1 MKNNII
7 NLINNRTSIQEL
19 LESVKDKSLN
29 PEDKYEIAAVIES
42 LGYNDERVQEKFGVE
57 DVFELATLLW
67 DLMQENVNQNMFVP
81 QKKITLSENISSIVK
96 SFFRG
101 LIFALPMAIS
111 VLSMMT
117 LRFSLWSYKYLST
130 ELATSISIGTI
141 LSFMC
146 VGGFTQAI
154 ARRGFFYLGQGFYNM
169 AKRVTYY
176 LIKLGYVSCIIVCI
190 VYLFFNVFFYNF
202 TGKMLFVI
210 VVYYLFLSS
219 NWLSVTVMNILRRE
233 FTFTA
238 ILTLGIGIVFILFKI
253 FRFNIIFSQIIA
265 LICTSIIGLL
275 LVIYFF
281 NKEED
286 KNEKGIAPA
295 LPQMSIML
303 YSLLPYFGYGFLYFT
318 FLFIDRIVSWSTNNA
333 NMPYIIW
340 FRGNYELGLD
350 FALLTLIFPMAIAE
364 VIVTRFMSTMEIIQL
379 NSWNHNNED
388 VHGRYIRLYKRSMVF
403 ILISVIIS
411 AIIMY
416 FVVKLVNSE
425 SFILYDENYLS
436 NFVTSFVFIVGI
448 IAYSI
453 LVLALTNALLLFSL
467 SQPIMVT
474 KVLGYALVGNFV
486 VGFLMSRWFNYDDSV
501 LVSLMVRWFN
511 YNPQY
516 GYSFAVFGLLFGCV
530 IFFIGTTRY
539 VLKVL
544 KNLDYYIY
552 AAL

>member
-1 MKNNII
+1 MNDGIDI
-7 NLINNRTSIQEL
+7 RSYGRSSIQEL
-19 LESVKDKSLN
+19 LEHVMEKSIN
-29 PEDKYEIAAVIES
+29 PEDKYEVAAIIES

-57 DVFELATLLW
+57 DVFELAVLLW
-67 DLMQENVNQNMFVP
+67 DLIQQNVKQNTFVPEKKMTLLENV
-81 QKKITLSENISSIVK
+81 SSIAN

-111 VLSMMT
+111 VVSMLT

-176 LIKLGYVSCIIVCI
+176 LIKMGYIACIIVCLI
-190 VYLFFNVFFYNF
+190 YLIFNLFFYNF
-202 TGKMLFVI
+202 TGQMLFVI
-210 VVYYLFLSS
+210 IVYYLFLSS
-219 NWLSVTVMNILRRE
+219 NWLSVTVMNILKRE

-238 ILTLGIGIVFILFKI
+238 IITLGIAIVFVLFKI
-253 FRFNIIFSQIIA
+253 FKINIILSQIIA
-265 LICTSIIGLL
+265 LICISIIGLL
-275 LVIYFF
+275 LVVYFF
-281 NKEED
+281 NKEES
-286 KNEKGIAPA
+286 KNEKGISPA

-318 FLFIDRIVSWSTNNA
+318 FLFIDRIISWSTNNA
-333 NMPYIIW
+333 SMPYIIW
-340 FRGNYELGLD
+340 FRGDYELGLD

-364 VIVTRFMSTMEIIQL
+364 VIVTRFMHTMEIIQL
-379 NSWNHNNED
+379 NSWNHNSED
-388 VHGRYIRLYKRSMVF
+388 VHGKYMRLYRRGLIF
-403 ILISVIIS
+403 ILVSVIVS

-416 FVVKLVNSE
+416 FVVKAINSE
-425 SFILYDENYLS
+425 SFIFYDENYLY
-436 NFVTSFVFIVGI
+436 NPVTYFVFIVGM

-453 LVLALTNALLLFSL
+453 LVLALTNTLLLFSL
-467 SQPIMVT
+467 SQPTMVT
-474 KVLGYALVGNFV
+474 KVLSYALAANFIV
-486 VGFLMSRWFNYDDSV
+486 SFLLSRW
-501 LVSLMVRWFN
+501 R
-511 YNPQY
+511 
-516 GYSFAVFGLLFGCV
+516 GYEYAVFGLLFGCSV
-530 IFFIGTTRY
+530 FFIGTTYY